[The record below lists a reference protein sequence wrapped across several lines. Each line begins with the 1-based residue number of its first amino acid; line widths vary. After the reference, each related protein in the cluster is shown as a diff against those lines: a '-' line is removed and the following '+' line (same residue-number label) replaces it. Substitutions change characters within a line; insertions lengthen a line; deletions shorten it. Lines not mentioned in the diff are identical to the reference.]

1 MTQKKTSLSQIHK
14 IKYMLSKRLILCRN
28 LNKIIV
34 GLFLI
39 KPMKDQQIV
48 AGNNFIYAKPF

>member
-1 MTQKKTSLSQIHK
+1 
-14 IKYMLSKRLILCRN
+14 MLGKRLISCRN
-28 LNKIIV
+28 LNQITV

-48 AGNNFIYAKPF
+48 ADNNFIYAKPF

>member
-1 MTQKKTSLSQIHK
+1 M
-14 IKYMLSKRLILCRN
+14 LCRN
-28 LNKIIV
+28 LNEIIV

-48 AGNNFIYAKPF
+48 AYNNFIYAKPF